1 MHTFN
6 TLGAAIKN
14 IDLRLIIGGFNNNI
28 NNEVNIGALDRLD
41 AAIKNA
47 DVEPIV
53 SWSNNNMGTKVNV
66 GMFMGKVI
74 YPQNGCWV
82 YSR

>member
-53 SWSNNNMGTKVNV
+53 S
-66 GMFMGKVI
+66 
-74 YPQNGCWV
+74 
-82 YSR
+82 